1 MNEFFPLGTRARTT
15 FIFSSG
21 LEAAFFFFTRN
32 RSQNC
37 IHIFIRTRSRILFF
51 FTRNQSRKSG
61 TKMMQLRHIAFLFI
75 REFCK
80 QRPDLRRNPPPP
92 LSPREALFGQTS
104 SLKRLMMKGG
114 VGYPPRDFIT
124 TFGISLIIHYTL
136 PKI

>member
-1 MNEFFPLGTRARTT
+1 MNFFHSEPEPEPHSYFHPDSKPHSFFSLGTGARTA

-21 LEAAFFFFTRN
+21 LGAAFF
-32 RSQNC
+32 
-37 IHIFIRTRSRILFF
+37 FF